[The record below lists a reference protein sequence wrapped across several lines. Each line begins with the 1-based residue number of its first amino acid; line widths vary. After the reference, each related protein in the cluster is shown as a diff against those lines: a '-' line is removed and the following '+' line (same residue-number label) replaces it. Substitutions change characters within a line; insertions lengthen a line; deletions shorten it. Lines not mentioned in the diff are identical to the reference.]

1 MKVLFVCNANVG
13 RSQMAEALFNK
24 LSNHESAS
32 AGVRADEILA
42 KTPRLTRKM
51 KDGGP
56 GGELVIR
63 AMQEEGLAISEN
75 VRTKLT
81 IEMIE
86 EADKIYVMPPPSGV
100 FPEYLMSSHKVVL
113 WDIEDTVGKGYEDLI
128 IARDEIKRRVY
139 ELIEEIG

>member
-24 LSNHESAS
+24 LSNHEAVS

-42 KTPRLTRKM
+42 RIPPLTRKM

-56 GGELVIR
+56 GVQLVIR
-63 AMQEEGLAISEN
+63 AMHEEGLDISEN
-75 VRTKLT
+75 VRTQFT

-86 EADKIYVMPPPSGV
+86 EADKVYVMPPSSGA
-100 FPEYLMSSHKVVL
+100 FPEYLMSNHKVVL
-113 WDIEDTVGKGYEDLI
+113 WDIEDTEGKGYEDLI
-128 IARDEIKRRVY
+128 VVRDEIKRRVDG
-139 ELIEEIG
+139 LIGEIG